1 MKKKILIII
10 GCIFLW
16 ISLALGLMM
25 CGFIYL
31 FGSMSMDRLLFHL
44 STSQAGTPITTFII
58 MGLALIVLPTL
69 VMLLVLFWP
78 NILKK
83 LFKVER
89 LWFNKARLLGAV
101 FIGVFSL
108 IFVELSLHPIS
119 YIFAQNIESQ
129 FFVEHYVNPKEAQIV
144 APKHKKNLI
153 WIWMESLESSFMD
166 IDNGGNNREN
176 VIEPLTILAK
186 DHTNFSWNDK
196 YGGFFPVNT
205 ATHTIGGQV
214 AQMGGIPFFSQIGSS
229 SSGSIRP
236 GQEIEDRPIKPF
248 MAGMYNLGDILLD
261 NGYKN
266 VFVSGA
272 DSRFGDQN
280 QLFLQHGNFEIID
293 YEWLLKNNRIPQ
305 DYFVFWGV
313 EDDKVFLNAKEKIL
327 DLAKSDQPFQI
338 HIETMDTHAEDGLV
352 TENTPNK
359 FRDQYSNVL
368 LGSAR
373 AVSEFVS
380 WCKSQEFYKDTVIVI
395 VGDHLTMDADYPSRL
410 SNPQK
415 RSVFNVIINSDRVAR
430 NDKNRVATSFD
441 IFPTVLYSL
450 GFEWNGDRLGLGVN
464 LYSGEKTIAEMMGLD
479 QLNEAIYYK
488 STYYWK
494 NIQKEK

>member
-1 MKKKILIII
+1 MKKKILVIF
-10 GCIFLW
+10 GCAFLW
-16 ISLALGLMM
+16 LSLAMGLMM

-44 STSQAGTPITTFII
+44 STSQNGVPISTFII
-58 MGLALIVLPTL
+58 MGLSIVILPTSA
-69 VMLLVLFWP
+69 MLLVLFWP

-83 LFKVER
+83 IFKVER
-89 LWFNKARLLGAV
+89 AWFGRARLLGAV
-101 FIGVFSL
+101 FISVFSL
-108 IFVELSLHPIS
+108 VFVELSLHPVS
-119 YIFAQNIESQ
+119 YIFAQNMESR
-129 FFVEHYVNPKEAQIV
+129 FFVEHYVNPKEAKIV

-166 IDNGGNNREN
+166 VANGGNNQEN
-176 VIEPLTILAK
+176 VIESLTELAK
-186 DHTNFSWNDK
+186 EYTNFSWNDK

-214 AQMGGIPFFSQIGSS
+214 AQMGGVPFFSKIGSS

-236 GQEIEDRPIKPF
+236 GKEIENRPIRPF
-248 MAGMYNLGDILLD
+248 MAGMYNLGDVLLS

-280 QLFLQHGNFEIID
+280 QLFLQHGNFEIMD
-293 YEWLLKNNRIPQ
+293 YEWMRKNKHIPE
-305 DYFVFWGV
+305 DYFVFWGA
-313 EDDKVFLNAKEKIL
+313 EDDKVFSAAKPKLLE
-327 DLAKSDQPFQI
+327 LAKGDQPFQL
-338 HIETMDTHAEDGLV
+338 HIETMDTHAEDGYV
-352 TENTPNK
+352 TANTPNK
-359 FRDQYSNVL
+359 FSDQYSNVL
-368 LGSAR
+368 SGSAKQ
-373 AVSEFVS
+373 VNEFVR
-380 WCKSQEFYKDTVIVI
+380 WCQRQEFYKDTVIVI
-395 VGDHLTMDADYPSRL
+395 VGDHLTMDHDYPSRL
-410 SNPQK
+410 VNPEK

-464 LYSGEKTIAEMMGLD
+464 LYSGEKTLAEMMGLD
-479 QLNEAIYYK
+479 KLNEAIYRK
-488 STYYWK
+488 STFYRK
-494 NIQKEK
+494 NIQREK